1 MACVSATPSSLPT
14 VLSRRRVLLGGV
26 AVVISGCGVF
36 GEAQTDRPTPEVAT
50 PDPLLAVSAAA
61 RSDAAVATQ
70 LAATN
75 PPQAVVLQNIAAE
88 RTAHAQALDAEI
100 TRAAGT
106 RAAGTSAPSPTP
118 APAVPAPV
126 VAPNAAPTVAVL
138 RAGLQE
144 HQRAAAGLAYTVA
157 PYRAGLLGSIAAAC
171 ATQLVVLP

>member
-1 MACVSATPSSLPT
+1 MSNVPATPSSLPT
-14 VLSRRRVLLGGV
+14 VLSRRCVLLGGV
-26 AVVISGCGVF
+26 GLLISGCSVF
-36 GEAQTDRPTPEVAT
+36 GEQEPTRSTPELAT
-50 PDPLLAVSAAA
+50 PDLLLAVSAAA
-61 RSDAAVATQ
+61 RADAAAATQ
-70 LAATN
+70 LAATS
-75 PPQAVVLQNIAAE
+75 PPQAVVLQSIAAE

-106 RAAGTSAPSPTP
+106 SAPTPTP

-126 VAPNAAPTVAVL
+126 VAPNAAPTVTAL

-171 ATQLVVLP
+171 ATQLAVLR

>member
-1 MACVSATPSSLPT
+1 MTFVSATPSSLPT

-26 AVVISGCGVF
+26 ALVISGCSVF
-36 GEAQTDRPTPEVAT
+36 GEQQTNRSTPEVPT

-61 RSDAAVATQ
+61 RADAAVATQ
-70 LAATN
+70 LAATSAL
-75 PPQAVVLQNIAAE
+75 QAVVLQSIAAE

-100 TRAAGT
+100 TRAAGS
-106 RAAGTSAPSPTP
+106 SAPSPTP

-126 VAPNAAPTVAVL
+126 VAPTAAPTVASL

-171 ATQLVVLP
+171 ATQLAALL